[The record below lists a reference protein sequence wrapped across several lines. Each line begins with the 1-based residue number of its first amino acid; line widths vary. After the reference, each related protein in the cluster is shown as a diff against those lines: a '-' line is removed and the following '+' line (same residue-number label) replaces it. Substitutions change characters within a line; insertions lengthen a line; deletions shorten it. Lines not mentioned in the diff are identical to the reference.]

1 MGRVVLEIVDLRH
14 ATLYERHVTLH
25 RKSVDDRLSSYLGL
39 VLTRT
44 PSTLHVRLGGIEFG
58 VAHDKLAGWHVD
70 ALL

>member
-1 MGRVVLEIVDLRH
+1 M
-14 ATLYERHVTLH
+14 
-25 RKSVDDRLSSYLGL
+25 DDGLSSYLGL

-70 ALL
+70 ALLEDSCTHEELEFAGLEVLQSSVGQLE